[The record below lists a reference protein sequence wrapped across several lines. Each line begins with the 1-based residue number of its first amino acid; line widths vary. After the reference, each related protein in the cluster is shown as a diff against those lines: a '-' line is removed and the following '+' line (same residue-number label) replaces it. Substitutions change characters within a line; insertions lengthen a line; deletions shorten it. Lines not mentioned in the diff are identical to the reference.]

1 MKACSLVHDVYVK
14 CDMNVSDELTASP
27 MGILHGAL
35 GADLSD
41 HRQEAVSA

>member
-1 MKACSLVHDVYVK
+1 MQGYVNDK
-14 CDMNVSDELTASP
+14 LTASP
-27 MGILHGAL
+27 VGLLHGAS